1 MMKNVQT
8 IWRLNPGSTS
18 IRQGDQIRSLI
29 ATVEADFPIS
39 CSFVVLP
46 DHRQR
51 VLAWLEAKA
60 VGPYSVQELPDEQIA
75 VAVGKR
81 QDAVRL
87 RAFHRHCLDH
97 SVIVANRSAEQVN
110 GFIGQMKNRLAS

>member
-1 MMKNVQT
+1 MKDVQT
-8 IWRLNPGSTS
+8 IWRLNPASASMQQGCWMGS
-18 IRQGDQIRSLI
+18 LV
-29 ATVEADFPIS
+29 ATMEAEFPIS

-46 DHRQR
+46 DHRHR
-51 VLAWLEAKA
+51 VLTWLETKA
-60 VGPYSVQELPDEQIA
+60 VGPHCVEELPDEQIA

-87 RAFHRHCLDH
+87 QAFHRHCLDH

-110 GFIGQMKNRLAS
+110 GFIGQIKSRLAS

>member
-1 MMKNVQT
+1 MKIVQT
-8 IWRLNPGSTS
+8 IWRLDPGSAS
-18 IRQGDQIRSLI
+18 IPQGGWIGSFV

-60 VGPYSVQELPDEQIA
+60 IGPYSVEELPDEQIA

-87 RAFHRHCLDH
+87 RAIHRHGIDQ
-97 SVIVANRSAEQVN
+97 SVIVANRSAEQIN
-110 GFIGQMKNRLAS
+110 GFIGQMKSRLAS

>member
-1 MMKNVQT
+1 MMKNMQT
-8 IWRLNPGSTS
+8 IWRLNPGSAS
-18 IRQGDQIRSLI
+18 MQQGCWIGSLV
-29 ATVEADFPIS
+29 ATMKAEFSIS

-51 VLAWLEAKA
+51 VLGWLEAKA
-60 VGPYSVQELPDEQIA
+60 IGPYSVEELPDEQIA

-87 RAFHRHCLDH
+87 RAIHRHCLDH
-97 SVIVANRSAEQVN
+97 SVIVANRSAEQIK
-110 GFIGQMKNRLAS
+110 GFFSQMKSRLAS

>member
-1 MMKNVQT
+1 MKDVQT

-39 CSFVVLP
+39 CSFVVLS
-46 DHRQR
+46 DHRKG

-60 VGPYSVQELPDEQIA
+60 VGPYSVEDLPDEQIA

-87 RAFHRHCLDH
+87 RAIHRYGIDQ
-97 SVIVANRSAEQVN
+97 SVIVVNRSAEQVN
-110 GFIGQMKNRLAS
+110 GFIGQIKSRLAS

>member
-1 MMKNVQT
+1 MMKDVQT
-8 IWRLNPGSTS
+8 IWRLNPGSAPVP
-18 IRQGDQIRSLI
+18 QGGWLGSLI
-29 ATVEADFPIS
+29 ATMETEFSIS
-39 CSFVVLP
+39 CCFVVLP
-46 DHRQR
+46 GHRQR

-110 GFIGQMKNRLAS
+110 GFIGQMKSGLTP

>member
-18 IRQGDQIRSLI
+18 IPQEGWMGSLV
-29 ATVEADFPIS
+29 ATMEAEFPIS

-97 SVIVANRSAEQVN
+97 SVIVANRSAEQIK
-110 GFIGQMKNRLAS
+110 GFFSQMKSRLAS

>member
-1 MMKNVQT
+1 MKDVQT
-8 IWRLNPGSTS
+8 IWRLNPGSAPVP
-18 IRQGDQIRSLI
+18 QGGWLGSLI
-29 ATVEADFPIS
+29 ATMETEFSIS

-60 VGPYSVQELPDEQIA
+60 VGPYSVEELPDEQIA

-87 RAFHRHCLDH
+87 RAIHRYGIDQ
-97 SVIVANRSAEQVN
+97 SVIVANRSAAQIN
-110 GFIGQMKNRLAS
+110 GFISQIKSRLAS